1 MIIAAVGLSA
11 GLANMTDGNILFDG
25 ASLVLMLFA
34 LSTYATSV
42 KPGKNLLDLYIINV
56 TRKPNQSYLVYIA
69 IKNISDAELVNE
81 LAINLKNIA
90 AAHFIITLAITGIVG
105 LQITHYVLNK
115 RADNAERAEAVAA
128 AAAKKSK

>member
-42 KPGKNLLDLYIINV
+42 KPGTNLLDLYIINV

-81 LAINLKNIA
+81 LALSM
-90 AAHFIITLAITGIVG
+90 FTQCLFSSTGP
-105 LQITHYVLNK
+105 
-115 RADNAERAEAVAA
+115 R
-128 AAAKKSK
+128 S

>member
-42 KPGKNLLDLYIINV
+42 KPGKNLLDLSIINV

-81 LAINLKNIA
+81 LATNLKNIA